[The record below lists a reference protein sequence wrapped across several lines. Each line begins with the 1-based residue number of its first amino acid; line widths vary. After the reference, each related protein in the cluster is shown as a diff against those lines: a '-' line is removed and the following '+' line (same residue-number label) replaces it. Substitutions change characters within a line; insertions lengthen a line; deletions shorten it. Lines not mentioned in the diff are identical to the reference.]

1 MVRPGQLGAACPD
14 RGGQPHAMLRSLY
27 VNLLDEIESH
37 TLAVLPDTERPLP
50 EYIADRLGLHAALVD
65 AIDRRDRDR
74 ALELIARHKTSDTS
88 PVPEAPVPEAPVPE
102 APVPKPRYQTRRYPP
117 GRYRHATP
125 DPDPGP
131 PPASVTAGSCCY
143 HIYRLGYRHRAC
155 ARRGT
160 MAEPATGQRGSTEF
174 SVAGQTIAALTAG
187 PAAAQPASGQPIS
200 AARKPLIAALHGGT
214 YTARYYDVAGSGQG
228 GFLDVAA
235 AAGYP
240 VVAFD
245 RPGYG
250 GSTAL
255 GPAENT
261 FTQHA
266 ALLSEAI
273 TQAAA
278 QAGADRVFLTG
289 HSIGGMIAMMI
300 AAGETDFRLTGLSV
314 TGMGAVIRRG
324 GAAHALAS
332 LPPDETVD
340 LPYDQRDQV
349 MFGPPGSWTAEA
361 VQAAH
366 GSYALTPVVS

>member
-1 MVRPGQLGAACPD
+1 
-14 RGGQPHAMLRSLY
+14 
-27 VNLLDEIESH
+27 
-37 TLAVLPDTERPLP
+37 
-50 EYIADRLGLHAALVD
+50 
-65 AIDRRDRDR
+65 
-74 ALELIARHKTSDTS
+74 
-88 PVPEAPVPEAPVPE
+88 
-102 APVPKPRYQTRRYPP
+102 
-117 GRYRHATP
+117 
-125 DPDPGP
+125 
-131 PPASVTAGSCCY
+131 
-143 HIYRLGYRHRAC
+143 
-155 ARRGT
+155 
-160 MAEPATGQRGSTEF
+160 MAEPAAGQRGGTEF

-187 PAAAQPASGQPIS
+187 PAAAKPTSGQPIS
-200 AARKPLIAALHGGT
+200 AVRKPLIAALHGGT

-255 GPAENT
+255 SPAENT

-278 QAGADRVFLTG
+278 QAGVDRVFLTG

-300 AAGETDFRLTGLSV
+300 AAGETEFRLTGLSV

-366 GSYALTPVVS
+366 GSYAPTPVRELIQAPQWPDEHLPSLAPLITVPVHNELAEFDALWDSSAANVEQFAKLLTAAPFVTADVARNTGHSIDHHILGHALHLRQLAFAEECQLWAAPD